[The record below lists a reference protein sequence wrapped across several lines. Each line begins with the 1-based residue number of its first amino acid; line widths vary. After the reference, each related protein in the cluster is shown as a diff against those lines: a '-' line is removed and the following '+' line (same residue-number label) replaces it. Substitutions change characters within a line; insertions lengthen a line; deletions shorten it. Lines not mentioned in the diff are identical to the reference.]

1 MTSTVGKCGAET
13 FNLISTRGFRIRA
26 PILVNKPQISISV
39 LFSDM
44 AANSHLHISNGH
56 LELFIERP
64 KQLYDLAKLTS
75 PYSYGQMGCLST
87 QL

>member
-1 MTSTVGKCGAET
+1 MCVDSIMQGTVSDE
-13 FNLISTRGFRIRA
+13 NLKVRA

-44 AANSHLHISNGH
+44 AANSHPHIPNGH

-64 KQLYDLAKLTS
+64 KQLYDLAELTS
-75 PYSYGQMGCLST
+75 SYGCGQMGSFST